1 VDTLRWQGLAQ
12 SKLTRKAWAAIQ
24 QQYIAMIDELKRF
37 ADACF
42 YLTDREAL
50 FLRTREHRLT
60 LHGQLQAAFEDVPA
74 FATEL
79 GLEPSASF
87 EVHEL
92 RRSMRV
98 GPDGRHV
105 PQVVVALTQSRPVPA
120 DEKRG
125 TPAYTFRGGSTLL
138 VDLSIP
144 EVKYR
149 ILKRI
154 SSDNRQER
162 TAAFIRDS
170 TADPLR
176 ALFFAPNRREPFA
189 ALHALADDG
198 L

>member
-1 VDTLRWQGLAQ
+1 
-12 SKLTRKAWAAIQ
+12 
-24 QQYIAMIDELKRF
+24 M
-37 ADACF
+37 
-42 YLTDREAL
+42 
-50 FLRTREHRLT
+50 
-60 LHGQLQAAFEDVPA
+60 
-74 FATEL
+74 
-79 GLEPSASF
+79 GLEPSAGF

-105 PQVVVALTQSRPVPA
+105 PQGVVALTQTRNLPA
-120 DEKRG
+120 DVTRG

-138 VDLSIP
+138 VDLSVP

-154 SSDNRQER
+154 SSTQRQER

-170 TADPLR
+170 PADPLR
-176 ALFFAPNRREPFA
+176 ALFFSPERNEPFA

-198 L
+198 V